1 METGLQWGLDVIKAI
16 QQIQSPL
23 LNAVLLIITSL
34 GGGISFLFVLPI
46 LFWCVDYRLGLRVT
60 VLCSASAFFNF
71 SLKDL
76 FAQPRPFDLDQSVAL
91 TTARGYGLPSGHAQG
106 SLVLWGSIA
115 EWVQRRW
122 FWVVTITLVML
133 IGFSRV
139 YLGVHFP
146 ADVVAGW
153 LLGSALLVLYCI
165 FYPRVETWIA
175 GKTPGVQL
183 LLLLGVLLGL
193 MLLNCSRVM
202 VYQLG
207 IMLGVGAGAIVKVR
221 SFSFSI
227 SGMSWRSPARYLA
240 GIVILV
246 ICFVLLRSVYP
257 PRDTTGYYVIGFVH
271 STLNGLWI
279 SLGAP
284 WFFRVLKL

>member
-1 METGLQWGLDVIKAI
+1 METGLQWGLDVIKTI

-23 LNAVLLIITSL
+23 LNAVLLLITSL

-46 LFWCVDYRLGLRVT
+46 LFWCVDYRLGVRVT
-60 VLCSASAFFNF
+60 VLCSASAFCNF

-115 EWVQRRW
+115 EWVKRRW
-122 FWVVTITLVML
+122 FWVVTIILVIL

-146 ADVVAGW
+146 TDVVAGW
-153 LLGSALLVLYCI
+153 LLGFAFLILYCI
-165 FYPRVETWIA
+165 FYPRVETWIS
-175 GKTPGVQL
+175 GNTPGVQL

-193 MLLNCSRVM
+193 MLLNCNRVM

-207 IMLGVGAGAIVKVR
+207 ILLGVGAGAVVKVR
-221 SFSFSI
+221 CFSFST
-227 SGMSWRSPARYLA
+227 SGMSWKSPVRYLA
-240 GIVILV
+240 GIIILL
-246 ICFVLLRSVYP
+246 ICFFLLRSVYP

-271 STLNGLWI
+271 SALNGLWI

-284 WFFRVLKL
+284 WFFRIVKL